1 MNSRLLTFLIFVT
14 ATCVSGCSQIIE
26 KNPFANQ
33 VAPEVLKPLKEIK
46 TSQKVNKVW
55 QINTGLASGNNKINP
70 FLESQTIYIAGS
82 GAASALDANTGALR
96 WKTSIDEMITAGIS
110 GNAQSN
116 PSATSAVTPN
126 TSKVYLG
133 TDNGNAIALNAKT
146 GKIEWIERLSS
157 EILSVSPSKNG
168 RVIFRTVD
176 GKLHGLSSKTGE
188 LIWERTQKS
197 PSLIQLGAGVPIV
210 VSNLVIAGF
219 DNGKVA
225 AYDLQTGQPVWETVV
240 ALPTGIS
247 GTEDIIDVDGKMK
260 ALGNALFAS
269 SLNGGMVGINM
280 QSGKKAW
287 SIAFSSPNG
296 VDVNSKGLYSSD
308 DKGVIWGIDPQ
319 TGDPRWTQDILQGRH
334 PSVPMIVNDSTLV
347 VTDIEGNIHFINITS
362 AEFTARVKGDLSGY
376 SVAPLVSGN
385 NVYLFGKSGLLSKY
399 SL

>member
-1 MNSRLLTFLIFVT
+1 
-14 ATCVSGCSQIIE
+14 
-26 KNPFANQ
+26 
-33 VAPEVLKPLKEIK
+33 
-46 TSQKVNKVW
+46 
-55 QINTGLASGNNKINP
+55 
-70 FLESQTIYIAGS
+70 
-82 GAASALDANTGALR
+82 
-96 WKTSIDEMITAGIS
+96 
-110 GNAQSN
+110 
-116 PSATSAVTPN
+116 
-126 TSKVYLG
+126 
-133 TDNGNAIALNAKT
+133 
-146 GKIEWIERLSS
+146 
-157 EILSVSPSKNG
+157 
-168 RVIFRTVD
+168 
-176 GKLHGLSSKTGE
+176 
-188 LIWERTQKS
+188 
-197 PSLIQLGAGVPIV
+197 
-210 VSNLVIAGF
+210 
-219 DNGKVA
+219 
-225 AYDLQTGQPVWETVV
+225 VV